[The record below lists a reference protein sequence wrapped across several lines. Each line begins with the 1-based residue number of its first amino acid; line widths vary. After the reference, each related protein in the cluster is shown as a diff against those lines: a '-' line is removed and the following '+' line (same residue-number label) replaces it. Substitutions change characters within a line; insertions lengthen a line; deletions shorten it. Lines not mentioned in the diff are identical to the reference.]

1 MPGLDLKQLRAL
13 LAIAESGSV
22 TRAAEM
28 LHIVQ
33 PAVSR
38 QLRLLEEDLGTP
50 LFERGSRGMALTEAG
65 HILVD
70 YARRAL
76 HELDRARAEIQPS
89 AQSISGLVAVGVVP
103 SAADP
108 LAGELVGSVQ
118 RTHPDIR
125 LRISMGLT
133 SHLQQWLERG
143 EIDVAIMYDT
153 KPSSALDVEPLLE
166 DDLWLV
172 GPPSL
177 HLSAACPVP
186 LRELERRPMVLP
198 SPAHALRGLVEHA
211 LAVRGVSI
219 SITAET
225 NSMQIQKD
233 LVARGFGLTVLPS
246 GAVAKDIAR
255 GELSGA
261 PICDPTLQRRLV
273 LATSMTRRTSSAV
286 RVVASELIARL
297 KENAGS
303 GEWPGVRW
311 LHESHATA

>member
-1 MPGLDLKQLRAL
+1 MSGLDLKQLRAL

-89 AQSISGLVAVGVVP
+89 AQISGLVAVGIVP

-118 RTHPDIR
+118 RCHPDIR

-143 EIDVAIMYDT
+143 EIDLAVMYDP
-153 KPSSALDVEPLLE
+153 KPSPTLNVEPLLE
-166 DDLWLV
+166 DDLYLV
-172 GPPSL
+172 GPASL
-177 HLSAACPVP
+177 ELSPARPVP
-186 LRELERRPMVLP
+186 LRELEHRPMVLP
-198 SPAHALRGLVEHA
+198 STAHALRGLVEHA

-219 SITAET
+219 TLAAET

-246 GAVAKDIAR
+246 GAVSKDIAR

-261 PICDPTLQRRLV
+261 PICDPSLQRRLV
-273 LATSMTRRTSSAV
+273 LATCMTRRTASAV
-286 RVVASELIARL
+286 RAVASQLIARL
-297 KENAGS
+297 KESAGS

-311 LHESHATA
+311 LHEARATA